1 VLESEAPIA
10 PETACPRGGSSGN
23 DILCFGTDG
32 DVKTVMSGRLAREE
46 ICGDREGRPR
56 TQRHGRARCIGRLPF
71 MPKKDSL

>member
-32 DVKTVMSGRLAREE
+32 DVKAVMSERLAREE
-46 ICGDREGRPR
+46 ICGEVTPSRTTSWPGR
-56 TQRHGRARCIGRLPF
+56 GA
-71 MPKKDSL
+71 